1 MNKSLIVIFF
11 LVNSVFAQKRDV
23 VYRIAYD
30 SYPTIG
36 YSYGI
41 SILYLRDDNTYKCL
55 FQKYNSRKMARKN
68 VLRSSTDEYGKW
80 KMNGDTLLLYD
91 NNRHPMK
98 FFKVDDNRI
107 AYIIDDIEISRYYWK
122 RIKY

>member
-1 MNKSLIVIFF
+1 MYKTLILVLF
-11 LVNSVFAQKRDV
+11 LINSASAQKRDV

-36 YSYGI
+36 YSYDI

-55 FQKYNSRKMARKN
+55 FQKYNSRRMARKN

-80 KMNGDTLLLYD
+80 KMYGDTLLLYD
-91 NNRHPMK
+91 NNRYPMK
-98 FFKVDDNRI
+98 FFKFNDKKI
-107 AYIIDDIEISRYYWK
+107 AYIFDNVDRSKYYWK
-122 RIKY
+122 RVKN